1 MQSDT
6 VKQAIHVKIAELA
19 AQLGNNAK
27 NLKDDDEIPA
37 TGLLDSAGLMELV
50 LWFETIYGLTIEED
64 QITMDNFG
72 TINAMANYLEQ
83 HARI

>member
-6 VKQAIHVKIAELA
+6 VKQAIHAKIAELA

-27 NLKDDDEIPA
+27 NLKNDDEIPA
-37 TGLLDSAGLMELV
+37 SGLLDSAGLMELI
-50 LWFETIYGLTIEED
+50 LWFETTYGLTIEED
-64 QITMDNFG
+64 QITVDNFG

-83 HARI
+83 HAGI

>member
-6 VKQAIHVKIAELA
+6 VKKAIHAKIVELA
-19 AQLGNNAK
+19 AQLGNNAR
-27 NLKDDDEIPA
+27 NLKNDDEIPA
-37 TGLLDSAGLMELV
+37 SGLLDSAGLMELV
-50 LWFETIYGLTIEED
+50 LWFETTYGLTIEED

-72 TINAMANYLEQ
+72 TISAMANYLEQ